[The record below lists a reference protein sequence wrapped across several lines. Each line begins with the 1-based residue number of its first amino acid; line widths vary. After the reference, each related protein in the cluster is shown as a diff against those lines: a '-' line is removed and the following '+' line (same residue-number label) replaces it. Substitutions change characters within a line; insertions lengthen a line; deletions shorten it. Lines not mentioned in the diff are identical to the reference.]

1 METQTAVLE
10 VMTGLIQQL
19 NTPEK
24 RNGISITRK
33 I

>member
-10 VMTGLIQQL
+10 VMRDLREQL
-19 NTPEK
+19 NTLEQ
-24 RNGISITRK
+24 RNGVCITRK